1 VSINIISTSE
11 KWMNLKGTIPACG
24 ILGFSG
30 SLPGSVKEALTKA
43 TRQNMEMP

>member
-1 VSINIISTSE
+1 
-11 KWMNLKGTIPACG
+11 MNKPKENLPACG

-43 TRQNMEMP
+43 IRQNIEMP